1 MRYPHLTHPPL
12 VAIAHGSRDPRAG
25 ATISE
30 LLNVARERAAG
41 RGLAGLDIKA
51 AFLDHAPP
59 RPMQVLNALAGEL
72 DRGSSPG
79 RRGAPQARARRVGV
93 RRAAAIGGSGGSPP
107 RLDTVVLPLLLTA
120 AYHSGTDIP
129 GLLDEAQAALP
140 GLRIRYGAP
149 LGPHPGLLVALD
161 RRLAEAGQD
170 PGRAGQT
177 AVVLAAA
184 GSSHPAANAVITR
197 LAADWQAA
205 GGWQAVRPAFASAA
219 SPTPEQAVARL
230 IRGGA
235 RRVVVASYLLA
246 PGRFAD
252 RVRDRSLAAGAA
264 AVSAPLGAAPEVAD
278 VLLDRYVLATRG
290 APEAGPAEPAA
301 AGAGGC
307 PPGKQS
313 GGSSPRD
320 GTAPGLLRELP
331 ERQVSA
337 R

>member
-25 ATISE
+25 ATVTE
-30 LLNVARERAAG
+30 LLGVARERAAA
-41 RGLAGLDIKA
+41 RGLAGLDVRV

-59 RPMQVLNALAGEL
+59 TPMQVLSALAAGS
-72 DRGSSPG
+72 DRGGLPPG
-79 RRGAPQARARRVGV
+79 AQRRSRGGRGGLPALGAKWRS
-93 RRAAAIGGSGGSPP
+93 GGSGGSSP
-107 RLDTVVLPLLLTA
+107 RANTVVLPVLLTA

-149 LGPHPGLLVALD
+149 LGPHPGLLRALD

-170 PGRAGQT
+170 LAQAGRT

-184 GSSHPAANAVITR
+184 GSSHPAANAVIAQ

-205 GGWQAVRPAFASAA
+205 RGWQAVRPAYASAA
-219 SPTPEQAVARL
+219 APTPEQAVAGLLRD
-230 IRGGA
+230 GA
-235 RRVVVASYLLA
+235 RRVAVATYLLA

-252 RVRDRSLAAGAA
+252 QVRDGSLAAGAA
-264 AVSAPLGAAPEVAD
+264 VVSAPLGAAPEVAD
-278 VLLDRYVLATRG
+278 VLLDRYLETL
-290 APEAGPAEPAA
+290 
-301 AGAGGC
+301 AGA
-307 PPGKQS
+307 
-313 GGSSPRD
+313 
-320 GTAPGLLRELP
+320 TLRP
-331 ERQVSA
+331 AQRHVSA

>member
-25 ATISE
+25 ATITE
-30 LLNVARERAAG
+30 LLGVARERAAG

-59 RPMQVLNALAGEL
+59 RPMQVLNALAAEL
-72 DRGSSPG
+72 EGGSPSSGGPLPSDRGGWPALG
-79 RRGAPQARARRVGV
+79 AERRS
-93 RRAAAIGGSGGSPP
+93 GGSGGSPP
-107 RLDTVVLPLLLTA
+107 RASTVVLPVLLTG
-120 AYHSGTDIP
+120 AYHSRTDIP

-140 GLRIRYGAP
+140 ALGIRYGTP
-149 LGPHPGLLVALD
+149 LGPHPGLLRALD
-161 RRLAEAGQD
+161 RRLAESGQE
-170 PGRAGQT
+170 PGRAGRT

-184 GSSHPAANAVITR
+184 GSSQPAANAVITR

-219 SPTPEQAVARL
+219 SPTPEQAVAEL

-278 VLLDRYVLATRG
+278 VLLDRYL
-290 APEAGPAEPAA
+290 EAA
-301 AGAGGC
+301 
-307 PPGKQS
+307 K
-313 GGSSPRD
+313 
-320 GTAPGLLRELP
+320 GTLLQP

>member
-25 ATISE
+25 ATVTE
-30 LLNVARERAAG
+30 LLGVARERAAA
-41 RGLAGLDIKA
+41 RGLAGLDVRV

-59 RPMQVLNALAGEL
+59 TPMQVLSALAAGG
-72 DRGSSPG
+72 DRGGLPPG
-79 RRGAPQARARRVGV
+79 AQRRSRGGRGGLPALGAEWRS
-93 RRAAAIGGSGGSPP
+93 GGSGGSSP
-107 RLDTVVLPLLLTA
+107 RANAVVLPVLLTA

-149 LGPHPGLLVALD
+149 LGPHPGLLRALD

-170 PGRAGQT
+170 LAQAGRT

-184 GSSHPAANAVITR
+184 GSSHPAANAVIAQ

-205 GGWQAVRPAFASAA
+205 RGWQAVRPAYASAA
-219 SPTPEQAVARL
+219 APTPEQAVAGLLRD
-230 IRGGA
+230 GA
-235 RRVVVASYLLA
+235 RRVAVATYLLA

-252 RVRDRSLAAGAA
+252 QVRDGSLAAGAA
-264 AVSAPLGAAPEVAD
+264 VVSAPLGAAPEVAD
-278 VLLDRYVLATRG
+278 VLLDRYLETL
-290 APEAGPAEPAA
+290 
-301 AGAGGC
+301 AGA
-307 PPGKQS
+307 
-313 GGSSPRD
+313 
-320 GTAPGLLRELP
+320 TLRP
-331 ERQVSA
+331 AQRHVSA

>member
-25 ATISE
+25 ATITE
-30 LLNVARERAAG
+30 LLRVARERAASY
-41 RGLAGLDIKA
+41 GLAGLDTRA

-59 RPMQVLNALAGEL
+59 APRQVLSALCSETPC
-72 DRGSSPG
+72 SES
-79 RRGAPQARARRVGV
+79 GATTPV
-93 RRAAAIGGSGGSPP
+93 I
-107 RLDTVVLPLLLTA
+107 VLPVLLTA

-129 GLLDEAQAALP
+129 GLLDEAQAELPAL
-140 GLRIRYGAP
+140 RVRYGAP
-149 LGPHPGLLVALD
+149 LGPHRGLLRALD

-170 PGRAGQT
+170 LDQAGQT
-177 AVVLAAA
+177 AVVLASA
-184 GSSHPAANAVITR
+184 GSSHPAANAVIAR
-197 LAADWQAA
+197 QAADWQAA
-205 GGWQAVRPAFASAA
+205 RGWQTVRPAFASAA
-219 SPTPEQAVARL
+219 APTPEQAVAEL

-252 RVRDRSLAAGAA
+252 RVRDASLAAGAA

-278 VLLDRYVLATRG
+278 VLLDRYRQALLG
-290 APEAGPAEPAA
+290 A
-301 AGAGGC
+301 
-307 PPGKQS
+307 
-313 GGSSPRD
+313 
-320 GTAPGLLRELP
+320 LLQPP